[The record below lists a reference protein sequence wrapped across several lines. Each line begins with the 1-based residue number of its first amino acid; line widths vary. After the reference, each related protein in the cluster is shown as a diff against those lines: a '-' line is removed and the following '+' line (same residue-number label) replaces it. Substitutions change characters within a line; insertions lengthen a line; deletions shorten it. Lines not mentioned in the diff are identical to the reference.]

1 MFILNGSTRKIKP
14 CDIENFIKSIA
25 VQLKA
30 EYEFVL
36 LIDDDLFSL
45 PHMEFVNY
53 NYLNQCIDWA
63 TPEWFEGQDINKV
76 TCFIEGDLT
85 SIAERNRVKK
95 EEFSV

>member
-25 VQLKA
+25 VQFKG
-30 EYEFVL
+30 EYEFAL
-36 LIDDDLFSL
+36 LIDDELFSL

-53 NYLNQCIDWA
+53 NYLDQSIDWA

-76 TCFIEGDLT
+76 SCFLEGDLA
-85 SIAERNRVKK
+85 SIVDRNRVRID
-95 EEFSV
+95 EFSV